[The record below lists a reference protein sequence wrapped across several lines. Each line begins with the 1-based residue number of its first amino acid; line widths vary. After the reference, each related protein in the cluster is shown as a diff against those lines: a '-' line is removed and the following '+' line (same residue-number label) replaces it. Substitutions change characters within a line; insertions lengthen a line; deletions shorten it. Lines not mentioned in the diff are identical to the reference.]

1 VDQTETSGKERKM
14 RREVDVE
21 MLGSKL
27 RDNEFLELARR
38 EPDAA
43 LGQIPL
49 KPTEDV
55 TLYRIT
61 VVVLG
66 AVVLVAALGAVWL
79 GYWAQDV
86 PELLVALGS
95 AAVGALAGL
104 LAPFSG

>member
-1 VDQTETSGKERKM
+1 MK
-14 RREVDVE
+14 REVDVGLLE
-21 MLGSKL
+21 AKL
-27 RDNEFLELARR
+27 RDRQFLELAGR

-61 VVVLG
+61 VTVLG

-79 GYWAQDV
+79 GYLGRDI

-95 AAVGALAGL
+95 ASVGALAGL
-104 LAPFSG
+104 LAPFTG